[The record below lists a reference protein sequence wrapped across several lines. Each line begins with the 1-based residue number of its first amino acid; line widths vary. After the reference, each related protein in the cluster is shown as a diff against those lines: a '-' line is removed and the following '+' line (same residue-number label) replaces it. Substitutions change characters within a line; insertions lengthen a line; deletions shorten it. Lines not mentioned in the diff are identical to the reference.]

1 MLRMDGVTRSPRRAN
16 AHSGLPGAAVAMVGD
31 DVRDDVM
38 GALAAGYGAGVL
50 VQTGKCVGFP

>member
-1 MLRMDGVTRSPRRAN
+1 MDGVTHSPPPPRAY

-50 VQTGKCVGFP
+50 VQTGK